1 MPENDS
7 DSANALVQQAQ
18 AAAQEWEDYPG
29 IVDAKQLAV
38 AVRDFQWLKDQK
50 SHYLTT
56 MEKIIV
62 PIRQGLDKL
71 YEIRRNVE
79 AAFDVPMETIGVR
92 MANFHGEERLRLEAM
107 AREIV
112 ETAIETDEIV
122 DTLPEPTKVTGLHF
136 RETWSAQV
144 VDLEKLI
151 TSVAE
156 EVPGTNAELL
166 KPNMTA
172 CHQLAR
178 ALKDQL
184 APLDIGIIAKK
195 KETPIVK

>member
-1 MPENDS
+1 M
-7 DSANALVQQAQ
+7 V
-18 AAAQEWEDYPG
+18 DYPV
-29 IVDAKQLAV
+29 IIDADGLAS
-38 AVRDFQWLKDQK
+38 AVESFQWLKDQK

-79 AAFDVPMETIGVR
+79 AAFDAPLDKISIR
-92 MANFHGEERLRLEAM
+92 MATFHSEERLRLEAR

-112 ETAIETDEIV
+112 ETAIETDEVV
-122 DTLPEPTKVTGLHF
+122 DDLPEPTKVAGLHF

-144 VDLEKLI
+144 VDLERLI
-151 TSVAE
+151 LSIAAGE
-156 EVPGTNAELL
+156 PGTSTDLL

-184 APLDIGIIAKK
+184 APLNIGIIAKK